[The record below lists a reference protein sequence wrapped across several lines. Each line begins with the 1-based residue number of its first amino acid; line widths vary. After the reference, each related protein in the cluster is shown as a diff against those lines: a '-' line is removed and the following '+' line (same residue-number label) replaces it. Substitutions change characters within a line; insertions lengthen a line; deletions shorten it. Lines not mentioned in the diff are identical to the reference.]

1 MEGLIKLTETGHF
14 RGDSAVPS
22 SKIAD
27 GSKYIKSNSLA
38 SIRGPLLLI
47 DHMIL
52 CVAHCCEETDEV
64 VQMLILNTLHM
75 VLTSVCKVKIFRL
88 F

>member
-27 GSKYIKSNSLA
+27 GSKYIKSNSRKHTR
-38 SIRGPLLLI
+38 STFI
-47 DHMIL
+47 D
-52 CVAHCCEETDEV
+52 
-64 VQMLILNTLHM
+64 
-75 VLTSVCKVKIFRL
+75 
-88 F
+88 